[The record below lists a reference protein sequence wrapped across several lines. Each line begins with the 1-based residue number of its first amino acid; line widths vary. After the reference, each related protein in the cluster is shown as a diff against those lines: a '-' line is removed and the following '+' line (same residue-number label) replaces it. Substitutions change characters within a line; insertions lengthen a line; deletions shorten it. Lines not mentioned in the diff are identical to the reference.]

1 MAEGLEAVCPCAHVL
16 GSPRTDTAC
25 VIERCECDDALY
37 YDDADACEDLSALG
51 ALEERNGSMELY
63 VGAASVA
70 KSPIAIAQFVCGF
83 ARSCGA
89 CGVLGGVDGGAGNG
103 ELAGLAWAAIGS
115 RVRHGNSKSQPG
127 ARRWRVVVGI
137 GCVNQE

>member
-1 MAEGLEAVCPCAHVL
+1 MPSITMMPTRA
-16 GSPRTDTAC
+16 RT
-25 VIERCECDDALY
+25 
-37 YDDADACEDLSALG
+37 LSALG

-63 VGAASVA
+63 VGGASVA